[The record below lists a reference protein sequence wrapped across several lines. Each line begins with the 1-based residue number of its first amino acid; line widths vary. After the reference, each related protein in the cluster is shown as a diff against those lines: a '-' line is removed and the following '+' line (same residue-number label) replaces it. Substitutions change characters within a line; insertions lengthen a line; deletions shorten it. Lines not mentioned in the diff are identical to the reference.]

1 MTEAIE
7 QGEIVHMNKFAKL
20 PKNTEENE
28 DTSRKRYEM
37 LNQGPN
43 TGPKP
48 YKLPH
53 QIKEQSE
60 LKKTVAD
67 KKNPVIKEEKD
78 STTSEEIIQK
88 ESNNNDTH
96 AATNVNV
103 SEDIQA
109 LVSKAQ
115 KVLKSFGVEKTKH
128 KIHEDLNNQY
138 LKAIPTI

>member
-48 YKLPH
+48 YELPH
-53 QIKEQSE
+53 QIQE
-60 LKKTVAD
+60 LEETVAD
-67 KKNPVIKEEKD
+67 KENPVTKEEED
-78 STTSEEIIQK
+78 STS
-88 ESNNNDTH
+88 S
-96 AATNVNV
+96 
-103 SEDIQA
+103 
-109 LVSKAQ
+109 
-115 KVLKSFGVEKTKH
+115 
-128 KIHEDLNNQY
+128 
-138 LKAIPTI
+138 